1 MKSFEFLREADDTD
15 RYETYT
21 IQRGDTL
28 GKLATRFDTTV
39 KGLMWL
45 NPQIDNPDLIITGNT
60 LRVPKTGGSKPVQP
74 PSPTPSPKPKP
85 KSEPKVDSS
94 GVSDAERAWLNMIS
108 GKESDQGSYDS
119 INFEAKKLLKSGRLE
134 RSGGPGEHPFAH
146 GYKVD
151 GKEVKDPKKRYT
163 ASGRYQLVWTTWLEA
178 AKLAGIDPGDFSPE
192 NQDRAALALAK
203 SEYKRKYNRDLV
215 ADLQDPKYVAQAIQ
229 GSSGPWSKAAG
240 GAGFTGDD
248 YIAAAQDLGVQ
259 VADPKA
265 KK

>member
-60 LRVPKTGGSKPVQP
+60 LRVPKTGGGEPVQP
-74 PSPTPSPKPKP
+74 SPKPVPSPKPKP
-85 KSEPKVDSS
+85 KPAANTS
-94 GVSDAERAWLNMIS
+94 GVSDGERAWLNMIA
-108 GKESDQGSYDS
+108 GPE
-119 INFEAKKLLKSGRLE
+119 
-134 RSGGPGEHPFAH
+134 SGGDYDIINHVARDALKDKTMKKTPNPPGHHPFE
-146 GYKVD
+146 GQK
-151 GKEVKDPKKRYT
+151 GYT
-163 ASGRYQLVWTTWLEA
+163 AAGRYQMIWTTWKTA
-178 AKLAGIDPGDFSPE
+178 AQLAGVDPYDFSPE
-192 NQDRAALALAK
+192 NQDRAALALGK
-203 SEYKRKYNRDLV
+203 DLYQRKHNRDLV
-215 ADLQDPKYVAQAIQ
+215 ADLQDPKFRDQAIQ
-229 GSSGPWSKAAG
+229 DSTGPWSKKAG
-240 GAGFTGDD
+240 GAGGFNADK
-248 YIAAAQDLGVQ
+248 YAVALNDLGVQ